1 MALDL
6 HLIRT
11 NDFIRADE
19 HRRPNPQASK
29 EELARIAKA
38 CKERGIDR
46 VLLDMRDVHVGPVP
60 VFTPTELA
68 TLVGT
73 FREMGFTHQ
82 QRLAVLYTADPHHGA
97 RLFAFI
103 CRERGWNVKAFDNF
117 EDALNWLALH
127 EEKLEEAG
135 PSGS

>member
-1 MALDL
+1 MGLDL
-6 HLIRT
+6 HLIRA
-11 NDFIRADE
+11 NDFIRADQHGRLDPE
-19 HRRPNPQASK
+19 ASK
-29 EELARIAKA
+29 ERLAELAKA
-38 CKERGIDR
+38 ARQRGVDR
-46 VLLDMRDVHVGPVP
+46 VLLDMRDVQVGPTP
-60 VFTPTELA
+60 AFTPTELA
-68 TLVGT
+68 AIVGT
-73 FREMGFTHQ
+73 FHQIGFTYQ

-103 CRERGWNVKAFDNF
+103 SRERGWNVKAFDNF